1 MNDFTIIGVGFAG
14 SVVAERLASAGHQV
28 LVIDQRPHIG
38 GNAYDEPDAHGVL
51 VHRYGPYINYAAS
64 DVELEVRKIM
74 QIIWHEYLQALF
86 LSSPFQVSIAPSGV
100 ATNLICCLFTR

>member
-1 MNDFTIIGVGFAG
+1 MNDFTIIGAGFAG
-14 SVVAERLASAGHQV
+14 STVAERLASAGHQV

-64 DVELEVRKIM
+64 DIELGVRKIM
-74 QIIWHEYLQALF
+74 QIIWNEHLQTLF
-86 LSSPFQVSIAPSGV
+86 LF
-100 ATNLICCLFTR
+100 R